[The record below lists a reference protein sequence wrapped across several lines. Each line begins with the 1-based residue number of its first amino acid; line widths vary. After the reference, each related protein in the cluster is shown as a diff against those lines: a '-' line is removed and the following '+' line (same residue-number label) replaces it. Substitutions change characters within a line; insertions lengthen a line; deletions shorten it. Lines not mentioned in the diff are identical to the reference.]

1 MKKFAFI
8 CLALAFMSTGIGCC
22 HSLCGG
28 GGYGYQP
35 YAPACPGGNCGIGY
49 QGYAPSAAVPV
60 QGYSS
65 TTSVAPA
72 PVAAAPVYYQPYTTA
87 AMNYLPTY

>member
-22 HSLCGG
+22 HSWC

-35 YAPACPGGNCGIGY
+35 YAPACPGGACGIGY
-49 QGYAPSAAVPV
+49 QGYAPAAAVPV
-60 QGYSS
+60 QSYSA
-65 TTSVAPA
+65 TTAVPA
-72 PVAAAPVYYQPYTTA
+72 PVATVPVYYAPYTTA
-87 AMNYLPTY
+87 AMNQLPTY